1 MIEMNQEEE
10 EIDHLHP
17 KENINVMINQV
28 NIMIIDRINLEI
40 IKMTIIT
47 EIKKTIVR
55 HKIIEKNKIKA

>member
-40 IKMTIIT
+40 IKMTIIP

-55 HKIIEKNKIKA
+55 HKIIGKNKIKA

>member
-40 IKMTIIT
+40 IKMTIIP

-55 HKIIEKNKIKA
+55 HKIIRKNKIKA